1 MRKGSDPFGAI
12 LATHGRGI
20 DFDVRFDSQEAR
32 NDMTRRSG
40 GALARCA
47 LAGAALLTGVLMA
60 PPVRALEE
68 QKGEQQALD
77 ACDERLCRMLQ
88 QKTPAGEDLKC
99 RLTKTWARSTIK
111 EADRTELSWGFGDAR
126 CSVELNVSRAAIVAA
141 VTSTSPFKFW
151 LPPHTADCVI
161 EQDGQ
166 LKPIKATVAPKIV
179 FKDGRAEKVWINLTH
194 IDGPANITGWL
205 SAGAQLS
212 DRVGI
217 FHRAMVKSVN
227 GYIYKHCPKYYPLA
241 QAGKSPPKP
250 R

>member
-1 MRKGSDPFGAI
+1 
-12 LATHGRGI
+12 
-20 DFDVRFDSQEAR
+20 
-32 NDMTRRSG
+32 MTRKSVR
-40 GALARCA
+40 AAARCT
-47 LAGAALLTGVLMA
+47 LIGAALLAGALMA

-141 VTSTSPFKFW
+141 VTSSSPFKFW

-166 LKPIKATVAPKIV
+166 LKSIKATVAPKIV
-179 FKDGRAEKVWINLTH
+179 FKDGRADKVWINLTH

-241 QAGKSPPKP
+241 QAKRVPKAN
-250 R
+250 

>member
-1 MRKGSDPFGAI
+1 
-12 LATHGRGI
+12 
-20 DFDVRFDSQEAR
+20 
-32 NDMTRRSG
+32 MTRKP
-40 GALARCA
+40 AVARCTPVA
-47 LAGAALLTGVLMA
+47 TALLIAVLLA
-60 PPVRALEE
+60 PPARALEE
-68 QKGEQQALD
+68 QKGEQAALD

-88 QKTPAGEDLKC
+88 QQTPTGEDLKC

-126 CSVELNVSRAAIVAA
+126 CSVALNISRASIIAA
-141 VTSTSPFKFW
+141 VTSTSAYKFW
-151 LPPHTADCVI
+151 VPPHTADCVI

-166 LKPIKATVAPKIV
+166 LKSIKATVAPKIV
-179 FKDGRAEKVWINLTH
+179 FKDGRAEKIWINLTH
-194 IDGPANITGWL
+194 IDGPSSITGWL
-205 SAGAQLS
+205 SAGAHLS
-212 DRVGI
+212 DSVGI